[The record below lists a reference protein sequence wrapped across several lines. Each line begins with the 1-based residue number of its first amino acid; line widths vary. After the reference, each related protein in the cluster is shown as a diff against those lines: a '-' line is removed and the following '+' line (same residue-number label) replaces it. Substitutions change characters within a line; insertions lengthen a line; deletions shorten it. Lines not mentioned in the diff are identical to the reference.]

1 MGPDE
6 CKETRNVYED
16 HGGYVIVNHLGTKKS
31 RRTFDN
37 CTFYGHQPPGDFEND
52 TYINCVFYKNKEK
65 N

>member
-6 CKETRNVYED
+6 CNETRNVSED
-16 HGGYVIVNHLGTKKS
+16 HGGYVIVNHLG